1 MKEQLVRNWM
11 TPDPI
16 TISPSTTLPQAQ
28 QIMMEKNIRRLPVVW
43 DGKLVGILTF
53 GDIREAKPSEANTL
67 SVYELNYLLDRLT
80 VKAIMTS
87 NPITVDPDATI
98 GQAANIMLEKKIG
111 GIPVVENG
119 RLVGIITETDLCRL
133 IVAEGPNFI
142 TNATKEKQE

>member
-28 QIMMEKNIRRLPVVW
+28 QIMMEKNVRRLPVVW
-43 DGKLVGILTF
+43 NDKLVGILTF

-80 VKAIMTS
+80 VKAIMTPD
-87 NPITVDPDATI
+87 PITVEPDSNIEQSATL
-98 GQAANIMLEKKIG
+98 MVKHKIG
-111 GIPVVENG
+111 GMPVVEED

-133 IVAEGPNFI
+133 IVTEGPKFVS
-142 TNATKEKQE
+142 TQAAEKQS